1 VSQGAIPVAENTALL
16 SIHDVSPQYE
26 DDVIRLYDVLTD
38 LGINDYTLL
47 LTPFL
52 NMKASNRFEKHPLFT
67 EFIESL
73 GLEISIHGYSH
84 LTKSGKPAEF
94 HRMPLEQMKSRI
106 KLSLSLLN
114 RSFNSSI
121 IGFIP
126 PEWVAPRNLKA
137 AADSADLKY
146 CCIGNR
152 VIPITHGDQFET
164 VHYLLSHGNGH
175 LSLTDALI
183 ELEVGGPLQLSLH
196 PRDWNVEKVIDL
208 LEDMHDR
215 LDYRFMSYWKFLESR
230 VTHDNSFT

>member
-1 VSQGAIPVAENTALL
+1 VSQVAIPVAENTALL
-16 SIHDVSPQYE
+16 SIHDVSPLYE
-26 DDVIRLYDVLTD
+26 DEVIKLYDVLAD

-52 NMKASNRFEKHPLFT
+52 NMKASNRFEKYPFFS

-94 HRMPLEQMKSRI
+94 HRMSLEQMKSRI

-114 RSFNSSI
+114 RSFNSPI

-126 PEWVAPRNLKA
+126 PEWAAPGNLKQA
-137 AADSADLKY
+137 AASVDLKY
-146 CCIGNR
+146 CSIGNKI
-152 VIPITHGDQFET
+152 IPTADREQYKT
-164 VHYLLSHGNGH
+164 VHYLLSRGDGH

-183 ELEVGGPLQLSLH
+183 ELEVGGPIQLSLH
-196 PRDWNVEKVIDL
+196 PRDWTVEKTIEL
-208 LEDMHDR
+208 LEDMNGR
-215 LDYRFMSYWKFLESR
+215 LNYRFMGYWTFLQNTEIA
-230 VTHDNSFT
+230 